1 MLYLVG
7 LGLYGPDSI
16 TLTGLNALKTSS
28 RVFMEAYTSFHHGRS
43 ISDYERAYGVKIEGI
58 GREEIEGMEKLL
70 DTAVKE
76 KVTIL
81 VSGDPLTATTHNML
95 RLRAIQRRIPLR
107 IIDNSSILTAFP
119 MHAGLSIYRMGP
131 PVSIPFFSREF
142 RPVSPYRKVIAN
154 LKSGFHTLLLLDLR
168 NGRTMEPGVVREELI
183 EMSAAADDKTIADST
198 DIIVGSR
205 IGSDDEVI
213 FPCCVRDLEKMQDR
227 SPMSII
233 VPAVLTEDER
243 DFLQSFSTIPKK

>member
-7 LGLYGPDSI
+7 LGLFGPDSI
-16 TLTGLNALKTSS
+16 TLTGLNALKASS

-43 ISDYERAYGVKIEGI
+43 ISDYERAYGLKIERI

-142 RPVSPYRKVIAN
+142 RPVSPYRKIIAN
-154 LKSGFHTLLLLDLR
+154 LSSGFHTLLLLDLR

-183 EMSAAADDKTIADST
+183 EMSDTADDKTISDST
-198 DIIVGSR
+198 EIIVGSR

-213 FPCCVRDLEKMQDR
+213 FPCCVGDLEKMQDR

-233 VPAVLTEDER
+233 VPAALTEDER
-243 DFLQSFSTIPKK
+243 DFLQSFSTIAEK